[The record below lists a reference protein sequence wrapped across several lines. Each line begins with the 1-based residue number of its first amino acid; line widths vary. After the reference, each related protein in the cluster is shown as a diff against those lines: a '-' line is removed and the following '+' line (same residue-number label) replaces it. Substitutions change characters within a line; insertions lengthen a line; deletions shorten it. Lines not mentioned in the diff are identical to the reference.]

1 MRGIPLAILDKM
13 SNPNYG
19 AVRFLNDV
27 ISRSSSIY
35 VVSAFVAMLISVAIS
50 LVTPAT
56 RE

>member
-1 MRGIPLAILDKM
+1 MRGVPLAVLDKM

-35 VVSAFVAMLISVAIS
+35 VVSAFIAMLISVTIS

-56 RE
+56 CE